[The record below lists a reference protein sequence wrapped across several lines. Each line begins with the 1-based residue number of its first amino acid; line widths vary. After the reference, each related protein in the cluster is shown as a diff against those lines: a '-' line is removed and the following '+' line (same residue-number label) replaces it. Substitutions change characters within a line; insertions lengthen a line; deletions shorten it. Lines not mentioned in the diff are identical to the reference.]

1 MLKKFI
7 AVICTAAIIC
17 GLLFT
22 GCGST
27 KILNNTGTQPQPTE
41 PAVFISVKDP
51 IPYAY
56 VDDAYE
62 LTNLINAEEDVEYSF
77 TANYVDPQSGETKEL
92 VVKREKITPKVES
105 DIQVT
110 ITATK
115 DGKTASVNVVVPVYV
130 SADAV
135 DRLLQSGGVAGEAS
149 AGVSKVL
156 TKDSAYLQSEN
167 STSSLEISFSNPVAV
182 NDGANLLTLSHYS
195 LLPYY
200 SAKVMD
206 NAAVT
211 FWVYNPM
218 DQNIEFKLVSYNPVT
233 FKTLLWDSGDNTQ
246 VQVAQPG
253 QWTQIKFSLFDMGIE
268 QALYTSLD
276 GVRDDI
282 LKVCARYAGTGVC
295 KLYVDCVDIVHAES
309 VDLVTGYSESEPPT
323 GDYTDL
329 LSSCKVYT
337 NETVAKL
344 TTSTNGNGTKTAYR
358 FGADTKVGYPTFY
371 IDFPEVTDISG
382 FDYLSFDVYAEKCYP
397 YVTAAVRYLDENG
410 EEQKHGTSYDFY
422 RDQWR
427 TIYVNLDYLRYA
439 DLTKAVGL
447 CFSIN
452 IDSHFVDNAFNCLYF
467 DNVKLYQYDEDEP
480 QIAPATVEDNDL
492 LNNPFYAANIKPNTS
507 GVSKVATDETGTAKS
522 NSTLLFWT
530 NNACGYPNVYA
541 HFVFEQEQDWSGEK
555 MLNLDTHQ
563 YNGHYWMGF
572 TIITLDEEGK
582 EKTYFWR
589 HDTVLTH
596 WMTTCAP
603 FDWFKDSDG
612 NTASP
617 EDFKRV
623 IGMQISVDM
632 AVNVTDEVAYIFF
645 DNVYVS

>member
-7 AVICTAAIIC
+7 AVICTAAIMC
-17 GLLFT
+17 GMLFT
-22 GCGST
+22 GCGSAKPLDSAAT
-27 KILNNTGTQPQPTE
+27 QPTE
-41 PAVFISVKDP
+41 PAVPISVKDP

-77 TANYVDPQSGETKEL
+77 AASYVDPQSGETEEL
-92 VVKREKITPKVES
+92 VVKREKITPKVEA

-110 ITATK
+110 ITAAK
-115 DGKTASVNVVVPVYV
+115 EGKTASVNVVVPVYI

-135 DRLLQSGGVAGEAS
+135 DRLLQSGGAAGEAS
-149 AGVSKVL
+149 TGVSKIL
-156 TKDSAYLQSEN
+156 TKDAAYLQSEN
-167 STSSLEISFSNPVAV
+167 STSSLEVSFSNPESG
-182 NDGANLLTLSHYS
+182 NDGANLMTLSHYS

-218 DQNIEFKLVSYNPVT
+218 DQNVDFKLTSYNPVT
-233 FKTLLWDSGDNTQ
+233 FKTLLWDSADNTQ
-246 VQVAQPG
+246 VQTAQPG
-253 QWTQIKFSLFDMGIE
+253 QWTQIKFSLYDMGIE

-276 GVRDDI
+276 GVRDDM
-282 LKVCARYAGTGVC
+282 LKVCARYAGTGEC
-295 KLYVDCVDIVHAES
+295 KIYMDGVDIVHAES
-309 VDLVTGYSESEPPT
+309 VDLVTGYSESEPPA

-329 LSSCKVYT
+329 LSSCEVYT
-337 NETVAKL
+337 NETVAEL

-452 IDSHFVDNAFNCLYF
+452 IDSHFVDNAFNCVYF
-467 DNVKLYQYDEDEP
+467 DNVKLYRYDEDEP
-480 QIAPATVEDNDL
+480 QIASATVEDNDL

-522 NSTLLFWT
+522 NSALLFWT

-603 FDWFKDSDG
+603 FDWFRDSDG
-612 NTASP
+612 NSASP

-632 AVNVTDEVAYIFF
+632 AVNVTDEVACIFF